1 MYIVKNKNGKL
12 IAYSEDLEFVYK
24 YLKMF
29 YKKNSGEKITTEI
42 TRITSIKDM
51 TYLLTN
57 YDSYMLVEFYNGI
70 VVTSWEYSLW
80 FDYFNEIYTTG
91 KDKLREIA
99 IHHLSEHGK
108 ETDGYSIEMYLKKC
122 FKEKYYTLSSF
133 TLFMNSLSPEN
144 IKNIMKDTSMLKY
157 IYDLNREYNQK
168 INIDN

>member
-42 TRITSIKDM
+42 TRITIIKDM

-108 ETDGYSIEMYLKKC
+108 ETDDYSIEMYLKKC

>member
-1 MYIVKNKNGKL
+1 MYIIKNKNGDL
-12 IAYSEDLEFVYK
+12 IAYSEDLEYVYK

-29 YKKNSGEKITTEI
+29 YTKDDREKITTEI
-42 TRITSIKDM
+42 TRITNNKDIA
-51 TYLLTN
+51 YLTIN
-57 YDSYMLVEFYNGI
+57 YDSYILIELCEDI

-80 FDYFNEIYTTG
+80 YDYFKEIYTSG

-108 ETDGYSIEMYLKKC
+108 ETDDYSIEMYLKKC
-122 FKEKYYTLSSF
+122 FKEKYFTLSSF
-133 TLFMNSLSPEN
+133 NSFMNSLSSEN